1 MRKKGLEWNGEKHFY
16 PVHVICQVPLAVV
29 DLCGWAPCSGSSVGC
44 WVICCVYHVG
54 SEWCGRKFTPQLASS
69 DPVCH
74 LLPCT
79 ICISACILSRWC
91 KPGYLVV
98 FTKPMGNAWLLAIPN
113 SGCLWCSF
121 PLSYQHLHLLS
132 SPVGSRHQQTPLNS
146 NTSMPNTPEN
156 NSTVFFSRE
165 VRISAVFPASSWGVR
180 CC

>member
-16 PVHVICQVPLAVV
+16 PVHVICRVPLAVV

-79 ICISACILSRWC
+79 ICISACIPSRWC
-91 KPGYLVV
+91 TPGYLVV

-121 PLSYQHLHLLS
+121 PLSYQHLHLLP
-132 SPVGSRHQQTPLNS
+132 SPVGSP
-146 NTSMPNTPEN
+146 TSYIIIYFNILQVVAYRTLL
-156 NSTVFFSRE
+156 
-165 VRISAVFPASSWGVR
+165 RISAFNPVMLFLPDIRFHFAIIT
-180 CC
+180 